1 MYAAQPFNPSALSLS
16 FCVTERPSVSIA
28 TAHAF
33 DLICCNTFEHSSDNR
48 ISGSCKRYSH
58 NKDSFAEIVSLINA
72 VDTTNDNAFASYA
85 LATDA
90 SVDSIELALSA
101 EIVATN
107 ADVTAINGSIDS
119 LETALAAE
127 ISATNADVIE
137 INSSIDSLEIA
148 LGDEEAARIAGDT
161 YKEQTVTGIASGK
174 AFVLASGVKFGATND
189 LEVFVNGL
197 KVAFTT
203 TDGISFEIVS
213 SYELESTDKVT
224 VLGIQA

>member
-1 MYAAQPFNPSALSLS
+1 MAQIRSKQIQDFLTTVNWSS
-16 FCVTERPSVSIA
+16 VTNKQIA
-28 TAHAF
+28 NAF
-33 DLICCNTFEHSSDNR
+33 DVDARFDL
-48 ISGSCKRYSH
+48 
-58 NKDSFAEIVSLINA
+58 AES
-72 VDTTNDNAFASYA
+72 
-85 LATDA
+85 
-90 SVDSIELALSA
+90 
-101 EIVATN
+101 
-107 ADVTAINGSIDS
+107 SIDS
-119 LETALAAE
+119 LESIVAAGNGSLVESVDSLEIQLSAEIYDARLYTSDEMQRASEAEGVINNSIDSLEAALAAE
-127 ISATNADVIE
+127 ISATNTDVTA
-137 INSSIDSLEIA
+137 INSSIDSLETA
-148 LGDEEAARIAGDT
+148 VANEAAARIAGDT